1 MKTVTNFL
9 EKYGLFLVIGLIV
22 LQTCVSSNN
31 KRLAEKKNMSQ
42 LDSIKIELKT
52 LKESIKKEIKIEGL
66 KVELRMI
73 ESTDRRMMDKER
85 QTLIRKELEQLEKQ

>member
-9 EKYGLFLVIGLIV
+9 EKYGLIFIIGLIV

-42 LDSIKIELKT
+42 LDSIKIELKN
-52 LKESIKKEIKIEGL
+52 LKESLQKEIKLEGL
-66 KVELRMI
+66 KVEKRMI
-73 ESTDRRMMDKER
+73 QSTDRKILDVTRQGEIDK
-85 QTLIRKELEQLEKQ
+85 LIQQLEK